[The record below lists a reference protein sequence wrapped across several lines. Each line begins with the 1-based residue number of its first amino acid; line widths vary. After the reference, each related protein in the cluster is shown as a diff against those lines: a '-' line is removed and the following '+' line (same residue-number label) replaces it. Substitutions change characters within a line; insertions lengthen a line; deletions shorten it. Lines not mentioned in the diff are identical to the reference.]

1 MKSQTIK
8 YESYQLSNKS
18 NAGNRIYENFHFLT
32 IYVTKAGTVDEQIR
46 RLQNAKNQLF
56 PYNIA
61 LVSNLGEEVYYL

>member
-32 IYVTKAGTVDEQIR
+32 IYVTKAGTVGEQIR
-46 RLQNAKNQLF
+46 NLF
-56 PYNIA
+56 YFF
-61 LVSNLGEEVYYL
+61 LGQRYRKCKFTIEVQFSEV